1 MQRIDNPIVVSFVRY
16 SVIGKQVE
24 GGEPR
29 IIMYKGKRVMVF
41 GAGGFIA
48 SHLCERLVELG
59 ANVTAFCHYNALGRA
74 GWLDY
79 SSLRKEMNVVF
90 GDVTDPGT
98 IRPANGVGDIVFH
111 LAALIGIPYS
121 YQAARSYIATN
132 VQGTDNILEAAN
144 NDGAERVIVTST
156 SEVYGTMQYG
166 PMDEAHPICPQ
177 SPYAASKVGGEA
189 IALAYHLSFGLP
201 VLIVRPFNTYGGR
214 QSLRAVIPQIISQ
227 LLDCKANGTN
237 RLLLGNAE
245 AERDFTYVSDTVE
258 GFVKAGM
265 AEIKATGQ
273 AINLGSGACV
283 SIAEVANLAASII
296 GVDNVEISLDPLRMR
311 PGDSEVDRLLSDNS
325 KARVSLD
332 WKPEV
337 CLLEGLTRTVEWFK
351 QNRGLAY
358 QRYML

>member
-1 MQRIDNPIVVSFVRY
+1 MS
-16 SVIGKQVE
+16 E
-24 GGEPR
+24 
-29 IIMYKGKRVMVF
+29 YKGVRGFVD

-79 SSLRKEMNVVF
+79 SPLRDQMNVAF

-121 YQAARSYIATN
+121 YRAAKSYIETN
-132 VQGTDNILEAAN
+132 VQGTYNVLEAAN

-156 SEVYGTMQYG
+156 SEVYGTMQYT
-166 PMDEAHPICPQ
+166 MDEAHPIYPQ
-177 SPYAASKVGGEA
+177 SPYAASKVGA
-189 IALAYHLSFGLP
+189 DAMALAYHLSFGLP
-201 VLIVRPFNTYGGR
+201 VIILRPFNTFGPR
-214 QSLRAVIPQIISQ
+214 QSLRAVIPQIICQ
-227 LLDCKANGTN
+227 LLDCKRDGTN

-258 GFVKAGM
+258 GFVKAGV
-265 AEIKATGQ
+265 AEIDAVGQ
-273 AINLGSGACV
+273 AINLGNGACV
-283 SIAEVANLAASII
+283 SITEVATLAASII
-296 GVDNVEISLDPLRMR
+296 GVANVEIAQEFGRLR

-351 QNRGLAY
+351 QNRRLYGEGYAV
-358 QRYML
+358 

>member
-1 MQRIDNPIVVSFVRY
+1 
-16 SVIGKQVE
+16 
-24 GGEPR
+24 
-29 IIMYKGKRVMVF
+29 MYKGKRVMVF

-79 SSLRKEMNVVF
+79 SPLRGQMNVAF
-90 GDVTDPGT
+90 GDITDPGT

-121 YQAARSYIATN
+121 YQAAKSYIETN
-132 VQGTDNILEAAN
+132 VQGTYNVLDAAHL
-144 NDGAERVIVTST
+144 DGAERVIVTST
-156 SEVYGTMQYG
+156 SEVYGTMQYL
-166 PMDEAHPICPQ
+166 MDETHPIYPQ
-177 SPYAASKVGGEA
+177 SPYAASKVGGDA
-189 IALAYHLSFGLP
+189 MALAYHLSFGLP
-201 VLIVRPFNTYGGR
+201 VLIVRPFNCYGGR

-258 GFVKAGM
+258 GFVKAGI
-265 AEIKATGQ
+265 ADIEARGQ
-273 AINLGSGACV
+273 TINLGSGTCV
-283 SIAEVANLAASII
+283 SVAEVANLAASIV
-296 GVDNVEISLDPLRMR
+296 GVDDVEISLDPLRMR
-311 PGDSEVDRLLSDNS
+311 PGDSEVDRLLSDND
-325 KARVSLD
+325 KARVCLD

-351 QNRGLAY
+351 QNRGLTY
-358 QRYML
+358 QRYMV